1 MYRAGSIC
9 INKEV
14 ITEVSR
20 KAVSKGIYKEL
31 KSKLITT
38 PTQSCDQLLRFN
50 GIFEE
55 AQLEWKEIYS
65 LPFKVAFDT
74 KSREFQ
80 CKIINSGYLGT
91 NVHLKRIGKLNSSAC
106 SFRE

>member
-38 PTQSCDQLLRFN
+38 PTAQLLRFN

-74 KSREFQ
+74 KSRVFQ
-80 CKIINSGYLGT
+80 YKIINSGYLGT